1 MRKSRK
7 ESKPRTKVRIYTDG
21 QYEDC
26 CSAIPVLEERARR
39 PWNYPKDPKKIRDQ
53 NRDKQRK
60 FREALKA
67 R

>member
-1 MRKSRK
+1 MARNRK
-7 ESKPRTKVRIYTDG
+7 ESKPRQKVRIYVDG

-26 CSAIPVLEERARR
+26 CATTRVLEEKARR
-39 PWNYPKDPKKIRDQ
+39 PWNYPEDPKKIKDQ
-53 NRDKQRK
+53 NRNKQRK